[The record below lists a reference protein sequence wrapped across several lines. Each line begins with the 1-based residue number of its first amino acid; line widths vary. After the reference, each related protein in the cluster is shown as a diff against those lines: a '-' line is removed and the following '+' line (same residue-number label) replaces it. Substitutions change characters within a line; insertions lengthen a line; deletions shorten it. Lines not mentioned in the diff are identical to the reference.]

1 MNGLETISMSD
12 MKCLILILFSLVVTA
27 ALTCSQMP
35 VRLNG
40 SAGLTLLN
48 SLTERP
54 LNQTNDSLNATNNS
68 TNLNGFKDTSPDFR
82 SWGTEPKNYPLF
94 VSGTGTDY
102 LNDTSI

>member
-1 MNGLETISMSD
+1 MSD
-12 MKCLILILFSLVVTA
+12 MRCLILILFSLAVTA

-48 SLTERP
+48 SLTEGP
-54 LNQTNDSLNATNNS
+54 LNQTNDSLNSTNNS
-68 TNLNGFKDTSPDFR
+68 TKLNGFKDTFSDFR

>member
-1 MNGLETISMSD
+1 MSD
-12 MKCLILILFSLVVTA
+12 MKCLMLILLSLLVTA

-48 SLTERP
+48 SLTEGP
-54 LNQTNDSLNATNNS
+54 LNQTNDSLNATKNS
-68 TNLNGFKDTSPDFR
+68 TNLNGFLDTFPDFQ

>member
-1 MNGLETISMSD
+1 MSD
-12 MKCLILILFSLVVTA
+12 MRCLILILFSLLVMA
-27 ALTCSQMP
+27 SFACSQMP

-48 SLTERP
+48 SLTEGS
-54 LNQTNDSLNATNNS
+54 LNQTNASLNATNNLTNNS
-68 TNLNGFKDTSPDFR
+68 TNLNGFLDTSSDFR

-102 LNDTSI
+102 LNDSSI

>member
-12 MKCLILILFSLVVTA
+12 MKCLILILFSLVVMA
-27 ALTCSQMP
+27 AITSSQMP

-48 SLTERP
+48 SLTEGP
-54 LNQTNDSLNATNNS
+54 LNQTNDSLNSTNNS
-68 TNLNGFKDTSPDFR
+68 TNLNGFKVTSPDFR

-94 VSGTGTDY
+94 VSGIGTDY

>member
-1 MNGLETISMSD
+1 MSD
-12 MKCLILILFSLVVTA
+12 MKCLILILFSLLVMA
-27 ALTCSQMP
+27 ALASSQMP

-48 SLTERP
+48 SLTEGP
-54 LNQTNDSLNATNNS
+54 LNLTNDSLNSTSNS
-68 TNLNGFKDTSPDFR
+68 TNLNRFLDTSSDFR
-82 SWGTEPKNYPLF
+82 SWGTGPKNYPLF